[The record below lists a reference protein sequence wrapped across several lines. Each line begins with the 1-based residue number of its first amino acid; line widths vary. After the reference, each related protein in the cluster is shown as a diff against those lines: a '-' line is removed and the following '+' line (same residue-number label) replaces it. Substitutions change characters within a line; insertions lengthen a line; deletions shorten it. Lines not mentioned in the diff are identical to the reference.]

1 MLVSPAV
8 RAAAPR
14 RVSLPTP
21 FLSRPPSRL
30 FASSSARSVGR
41 SSRADGRT
49 PARDKPSKIQTI
61 PFRLP
66 PENGQT
72 HSETAAHG
80 AFGVSFVFALL
91 ASRFLRRFGINFDT
105 GVEQLAL
112 KPLLLPVWKVDL
124 AMKGKALVDDTE
136 LNLTIKAIDASIPG
150 FKLSPLDELVV
161 SPPWDVDPVPFSP
174 SEHSVQHGQEITI
187 LPFTRSP
194 LNLLDKIAA
203 TPRTTAAKHGIVVN
217 PARFKSV
224 LFAAYPMYIPLYLG
238 EYKLGD
244 KRVTTVAFATKDGPA
259 FAFYPQ
265 WADSPSW
272 QPSDGGLDVEISGRP
287 TLSDSD
293 EPPRPGLLKELQAR
307 VPQLLEAFAEEGKK
321 AGLEVDDPY
330 GTEPFEGTIEELV
343 EASPR
348 AMGYL
353 GNAARNREYIK
364 AQVAVEGAMGMLE
377 QVEAMSDHSR
387 ALFVGPGGP
396 KLQDRETLLADL
408 KPKYEQAKLVAKLLQ
423 PPWLKEIEGKEE
435 EGRIKKWQG
444 SGRGR

>member
-1 MLVSPAV
+1 MLPLCSAV

-14 RVSLPTP
+14 RVSLPTAS
-21 FLSRPPSRL
+21 LSRPPSRL
-30 FASSSARSVGR
+30 FASSSAPSVGR
-41 SSRADGRT
+41 SSRADGRI
-49 PARDKPSKIQTI
+49 PGRDKHRVKESKIQTI

-72 HSETAAHG
+72 LSETAAHG
-80 AFGVSFVFALL
+80 AFGFSFVFALL
-91 ASRFLRRFGINFDT
+91 ASRFLRRFGFNFDT

-174 SEHSVQHGQEITI
+174 SEHSIQHGQEITI

-265 WADSPSW
+265 WADSPAW

-293 EPPRPGLLKELQAR
+293 EPPRPGVLKELQAR
-307 VPQLLEAFAEEGKK
+307 VPQLLEAFAEDRKK
-321 AGLEVDDPY
+321 AGLEVDDPF
-330 GTEPFEGTIEELV
+330 GTEPFEGSVEDLV

-353 GNAARNREYIK
+353 GHAA
-364 AQVAVEGAMGMLE
+364 
-377 QVEAMSDHSR
+377 
-387 ALFVGPGGP
+387 
-396 KLQDRETLLADL
+396 
-408 KPKYEQAKLVAKLLQ
+408 
-423 PPWLKEIEGKEE
+423 
-435 EGRIKKWQG
+435 
-444 SGRGR
+444 